1 MKLPFSIISIAILIL
16 ASSTFLFA
24 SGTAETGSETTIAQD
39 TSENVEASEEAGASK
54 EAEQPKK
61 SKPSKSKTFLSEF
74 NKAVEAR
81 DYVKGIEIWQTAV
94 DYVNSEGTD
103 KEDIS
108 ETLAFI
114 EETINEYLNDV
125 NFEKVSLPAATT
137 KGKAFKSAFSVK
149 LVSKEGK
156 VNPLNLKYTVTY
168 PVIDAEGKKST
179 KTQVL
184 EPSENG
190 TIEFTSPAFSE
201 AISSFVTFK
210 VDLPENFY
218 TSFEKAPSIDLP
230 YLVATN
236 MKASGGSIA
245 IVDFTKAGKPITYNS
260 ETSSAVLTELIKKGF
275 TRIGNCD
282 FVNEVVSKND
292 AAVQRSASELFGKS
306 VTYLIYGTVKYDKV
320 EKTET
325 GNFHVVLRAE
335 LKARHILKNKELMS
349 TTIVSEATEKTE
361 WAAINSARKKLAYT
375 ASNQILYGM

>member
-1 MKLPFSIISIAILIL
+1 MKSLFSLLSIAILIL
-16 ASSTFLFA
+16 ASSTFGFA
-24 SGTAETGSETTIAQD
+24 SGTSETAVTE
-39 TSENVEASEEAGASK
+39 TPVVKENSENEAVPAEAKK
-54 EAEQPKK
+54 EVVQPKK
-61 SKPSKSKTFLSEF
+61 QKPSKSKAFSSEF
-74 NKAVEAR
+74 NKAVEKR
-81 DYVKGIEIWQTAV
+81 DYTKGIEIWQAAI
-94 DYVNSEGTD
+94 DYVNSEETD

-108 ETLAFI
+108 ETLSLI
-114 EETINEYLNDV
+114 ENTINEYINDV
-125 NFEKVSLPAATT
+125 AFEKVSVPSATT

-168 PVIDAEGKKST
+168 PIVDAEGKKST
-179 KTQVL
+179 ETKVL

-190 TIEFTSPAFSE
+190 NIEFTSPAFTE
-201 AISSFVTFK
+201 AISSYVTFK
-210 VDLPENFY
+210 IDLPENFY
-218 TSFEKAPSIDLP
+218 ASFANAPSIDLP

-320 EKTET
+320 EKTES
-325 GNFHVVLRAE
+325 GSIHVVLRAE
-335 LKARHILKNKELMS
+335 LKVRHILKNKELIS
-349 TTIVSEATEKTE
+349 TTIVSEATEKSE